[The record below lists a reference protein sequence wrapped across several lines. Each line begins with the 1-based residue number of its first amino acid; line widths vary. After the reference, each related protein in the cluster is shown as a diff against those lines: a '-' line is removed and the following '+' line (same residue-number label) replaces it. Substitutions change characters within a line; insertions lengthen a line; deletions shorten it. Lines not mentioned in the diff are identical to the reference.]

1 MRIKITNI
9 LSTIQNE
16 LKIKRLEA
24 IEVVLNSNKIIEREY
39 TKQTIEILS
48 NIDLLK
54 STYKEEI
61 ELAEKDV
68 LSIVT
73 NDKDIKWFEIQ
84 KQYLTVDVCEYDPCV
99 STTLLYLKSEI
110 LVDKLET
117 DEEYK
122 DRILNRFAPDLLN
135 ELEYILSQISFDLDK
150 RRLKLIYNDSQYIFD
165 VKVQDINHFQ
175 RIFENETKERFIR
188 EIIYKDKQIFILSN

>member
-24 IEVVLNSNKIIEREY
+24 IDAVLNSNKIIEREY

-99 STTLLYLKSEI
+99 STTSLYLKSEI